1 MREHGAPMR
10 DQDLFKRQEGVV
22 QQAWESSRRRL
33 VTGYGLDRT
42 IQPLIVWREHSWNRM
57 EREGEL
63 LSRPALL
70 LPADFSA
77 PQQTRQPNWQQP
89 RIDNLEAGKPLHHL
103 WAIKLRHPPPIRLHG
118 VPIGQLPRD
127 VRLSRRGNDGA
138 VAIRLDTLLLR
149 RLQQLLKDGQQTVAE
164 VVIDL
169 LAVPGEFFEG
179 HEGLGIFRHERRVEG
194 IVVAPDLAV
203 LELLLSYAVRL
214 FLRGVEVLE
223 ELAGV
228 GQDGITDLKEI
239 DERAVN
245 FKAAELCREV
255 EIAFRQILN
264 AVTSGNDPLE
274 MADEASRLLFGC
286 KDLPLDSAMS
296 DEHIID
302 MLSAE
307 AVRRLA
313 EVGGEES

>member
-1 MREHGAPMR
+1 MAAKQSLLHILSADIM
-10 DQDLFKRQEGVV
+10 
-22 QQAWESSRRRL
+22 
-33 VTGYGLDRT
+33 
-42 IQPLIVWREHSWNRM
+42 IQTQLKGDITVFRSQ
-57 EREGEL
+57 
-63 LSRPALL
+63 
-70 LPADFSA
+70 F
-77 PQQTRQPNWQQP
+77 
-89 RIDNLEAGKPLHHL
+89 DNLYPSLPHATIKAVLSFFGVSKKWLDFFTRFLQAPLRFADEPSAEPRQRKTGTPGSHVLSEVFTEVVLFCLDFLVNQSTDGEIL
-103 WAIKLRHPPPIRLHG
+103 WRLHDDFWFWTPDNEKAMRAWG
-118 VPIGQLPRD
+118 
-127 VRLSRRGNDGA
+127 
-138 VAIRLDTLLLR
+138 
-149 RLQQLLKDGQQTVAE
+149 TVNT
-164 VVIDL
+164 
-169 LAVPGEFFEG
+169 F
-179 HEGLGIFRHERRVEG
+179 
-194 IVVAPDLAV
+194 APDFAV
-203 LELLLSYAVRL
+203 LELLLSFAVRL

-264 AVTSGNDPLE
+264 AVTTGDDPLE

-286 KDLPLDSAMS
+286 KDLPLDPAMG